1 MSRPEPVPLP
11 TLPEA
16 PPSIADAG
24 GAPRFGT
31 YRGSVP
37 RVDLES
43 LTGPHALTPLRARTQ
58 RKRWLYTLLGTP
70 EVLCVLATVDVGY
83 SATGFISVVDLKD
96 RRVLLDGGWLFPPG
110 PMLRVGDAPAE
121 GLSVRMWQP
130 GLSASVERAVGEGR
144 YRIRAS
150 VSRMRAPLQGA
161 FNLDA
166 QLIAQDAAPPV
177 TVIAPQGSD
186 RVNVTQKEGA
196 LAAFGRLTAGGR
208 TFRLDGGVGGM
219 DYTQGL
225 LPRHTTWRWAYA
237 CGRLADGTPIS
248 VNLVQGFNEDS
259 SESNECVVW
268 VGRRLLPLP
277 RTHIVS
283 SPRDVL
289 DPWTVRSD
297 DGSVDLTFKPLH
309 AHRESRN
316 LGVVTSRFVQPLG
329 LFRGTIRAAGQQWT
343 LEDVPGVTEHQ
354 DVVW

>member
-1 MSRPEPVPLP
+1 MSSAEPLP
-11 TLPEA
+11 FPSLPEV
-16 PPSIADAG
+16 PTTVADPE
-24 GAPRFGT
+24 GAPLFGT
-31 YRGSVP
+31 YRGSLP

-43 LTGPHALTPLRARTQ
+43 LRAPYALTRLRARTQ
-58 RKRWLYTLLGTP
+58 RKRWLYTLIGTP
-70 EVLCVLATVDVGY
+70 EVLCVLAMVDVGY
-83 SATGFISVVDLKD
+83 SGTGFISAVDLKD
-96 RRVLLDGGWLFPPG
+96 RRVLFDEGWLFPPG
-110 PMLRVGDAPAE
+110 PLLTVGDAPAE

-150 VSRMRAPLQGA
+150 VSRLRSPLQGP
-161 FNLDA
+161 FSIDA

-177 TVIAPQGSD
+177 TVIAPLGAD

-196 LAAFGRLTAGGR
+196 LGAFGRLVAGGR
-208 TFRLDGGVGGM
+208 SYRLDGGVGGS

-259 SESNECVVW
+259 SSSNECALW
-268 VGRRLLPLP
+268 VGRRLIPLP

-289 DPWTVRSD
+289 DPWSVRSD
-297 DGSVDLTFKPLH
+297 DGSVQLTFKPLH
-309 AHRESRN
+309 AHRETQN

-329 LFRGTIRAAGQQWT
+329 LFRGTIRAAGQEWT